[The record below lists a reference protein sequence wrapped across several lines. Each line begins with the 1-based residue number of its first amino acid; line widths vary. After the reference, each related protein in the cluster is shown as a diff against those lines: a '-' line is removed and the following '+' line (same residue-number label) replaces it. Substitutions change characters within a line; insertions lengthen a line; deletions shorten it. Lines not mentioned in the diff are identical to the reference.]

1 MARTLA
7 LLSCAALAHALR
19 LDTPGGGIEKLH
31 NLLTQRAVQTQLEHY
46 RNARAGVAANW
57 LLGFH
62 KHEHFRPG
70 SMGEA
75 KFHGIKEPSRRCSRS
90 RA

>member
-31 NLLTQRAVQTQLEHY
+31 NLLTQRAPLPAPSAGAGERMGDTAADGSEQPEVQ
-46 RNARAGVAANW
+46 RAARALSESPWNVP
-57 LLGFH
+57 F
-62 KHEHFRPG
+62 
-70 SMGEA
+70 
-75 KFHGIKEPSRRCSRS
+75 
-90 RA
+90 